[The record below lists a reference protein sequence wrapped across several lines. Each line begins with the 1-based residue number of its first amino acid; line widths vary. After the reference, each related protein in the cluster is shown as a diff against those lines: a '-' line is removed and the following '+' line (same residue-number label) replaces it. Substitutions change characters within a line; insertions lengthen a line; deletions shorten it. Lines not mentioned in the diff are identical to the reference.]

1 MLQKTFIR
9 NVRAD
14 GLLELFLV
22 SAITGLLAVRFYL
35 YTNGYPQ
42 IGGDL
47 HIAHMLWGGALMLA
61 ALISSFS
68 FIGYRSLRLSAF
80 VGGIGFGIFIDELG
94 KFITKD
100 NNYFYQPTVGIIYAI
115 FIVLF
120 ILFRFI
126 AERNNTLTSR
136 EYVINAIVQLEEA
149 ALHDMDTTEKQKVQ
163 SLLRHADKND
173 PVTKALQRLMA
184 DVVIRDTQPTLIRK
198 VGDKISDYYRHFIT
212 NKHAATTVRWFFGLQ
227 SFILVA
233 GMLLNSYSAIQQ
245 FISAGFGQ
253 LDVSLLFLMA
263 QAVSIAVSIGFII
276 WGMFELRTSRLR
288 AYGQFHRATLNAL
301 FLTEFF
307 AFYRLQ
313 FRALPGFIF
322 NLVILGIIVFLTQ
335 QERKV
340 QRQAIHKAT
349 I

>member
-1 MLQKTFIR
+1 MFKKTFIR

-22 SAITGLLAVRFYL
+22 SAVTSLLAVRFYL
-35 YTNGYPQ
+35 YVSGYPQ

-47 HIAHMLWGGALMLA
+47 HIAHMLWGGALMLT
-61 ALISSFS
+61 ALIFNFS
-68 FIGYRSLRLSAF
+68 FIGYRILRLSAL
-80 VGGIGFGIFIDELG
+80 VGGVGFGIFIDELG
-94 KFITKD
+94 KLITKD
-100 NNYFYQPTVGIIYAI
+100 NNYFYQPTIGLIYAI
-115 FIVLF
+115 FIALF

-149 ALHDMDTTEKQKVQ
+149 ALDDMDDTEKQKIQ
-163 SLLRHADKND
+163 SLLKHADKND
-173 PVTKALQRLMA
+173 LVTRALQRLIT
-184 DVVIRDTQPTLIRK
+184 DVAVTTKRQTFIQK
-198 VGDKISDYYRHFIT
+198 AGDKISDYYKHFIV
-212 NKHAATTVRWFFGLQ
+212 NKHAAAIVRWFFGLQ

-233 GMLLNSYSAIQQ
+233 GMLLNSYRTIQQ
-245 FISAGFGQ
+245 FITAGFAQ
-253 LDVSLLFLMA
+253 LDVSHFFLIA
-263 QAVSIAVSIGFII
+263 QAISIAVSIIFII

-288 AYGQFHRATLNAL
+288 AYGQFHRATLVAL

-322 NLVILGIIVFLTQ
+322 NLAILGVIVFLTH

-340 QRQAIHKAT
+340 RRQMAQKAAI
-349 I
+349 